1 MTLPKIAWAA
11 FVAVLA
17 AGCTGS
23 TSKTKDAD
31 ADPEIRKAFTKLQT
45 AVKSRSGEKIWEFL
59 DSDSQQD
66 ADRVAKAVR
75 ESFAK
80 ADPAK
85 KQELVK
91 KVGLSEE
98 KFEELNGRTILESEL
113 FYRFDEH
120 DELADVKGLEK
131 IDVKGNTAKVS
142 FKDPDNEEKMMS
154 MKMQREEGHWRFQ
167 VAMPKAPD

>member
-1 MTLPKIAWAA
+1 
-11 FVAVLA
+11 
-17 AGCTGS
+17 
-23 TSKTKDAD
+23 
-31 ADPEIRKAFTKLQT
+31 
-45 AVKSRSGEKIWEFL
+45 
-59 DSDSQQD
+59 
-66 ADRVAKAVR
+66 
-75 ESFAK
+75 
-80 ADPAK
+80 
-85 KQELVK
+85 
-91 KVGLSEE
+91 VGLSEE